1 MRLIALFVF
10 LGLFFA
16 CTPKSN
22 EKNLNANKKTQTP
35 TANQHK
41 TQAKEL
47 SPEDEDL
54 PFLYFGEQDFK
65 DFYTA
70 FFVAF
75 SQKDYDALNSV
86 IHPKYGLN
94 IIETSGAMPQIVNV
108 KDISEYKLPTGQSL
122 FEIDMRT
129 IGFEMLEDELPIVK
143 CDEPNYFDKLG
154 AFTSDENLL
163 EHQQLIEHINPKNKE
178 ELLEIEKTIKK
189 TVYNTANYIYYFSF
203 IDGRWYLTF
212 LDVRRPCEA

>member
-10 LGLFFA
+10 LGFVWA
-16 CTPKSN
+16 CTPGS
-22 EKNLNANKKTQTP
+22 EKKEPAAGNKTQETSSP
-35 TANQHK
+35 KHQE
-41 TQAKEL
+41 AKEL
-47 SPEDEDL
+47 SPDEEEL
-54 PFLYFGEQDFK
+54 PFLYFGEDEFK

-94 IIETSGAMPQIVNV
+94 IIETRGAMPQIVNV
-108 KDISEYKLPTGQSL
+108 KDISEYKLPTGQSI
-122 FEIDMRT
+122 FEIDMRS
-129 IGFEMLEDELPIVK
+129 IGFEMLEDELPVVK

-163 EHQQLIEHINPKNKE
+163 EHQRLIEHIAPKNKE
-178 ELLEIEKTIKK
+178 ELLEIQRTIRK
-189 TVYNTANYIYYFSF
+189 TVYNTANYVYYFSF